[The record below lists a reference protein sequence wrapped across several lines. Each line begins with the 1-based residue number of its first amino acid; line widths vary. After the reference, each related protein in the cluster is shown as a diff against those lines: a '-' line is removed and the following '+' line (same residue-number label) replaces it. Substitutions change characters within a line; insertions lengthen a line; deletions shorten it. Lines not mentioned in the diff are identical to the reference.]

1 MIQEQINRQIA
12 ILSGLYT
19 QSGAYKEKQ
28 EYKQLEKE
36 EARVEEAMGAPTK
49 QEEAEQISKDYAE
62 RAKSIAQ
69 RKYELRPTRENY
81 KSYMAAAEAV
91 DPFTTAQKANNNAA
105 KKIDMK
111 NQQKEKSKKYMDEVT
126 KEQEKKD
133 KEQEKKDKEKKDK
146 GDEK

>member
-1 MIQEQINRQIA
+1 MIQEQINRQVA

-36 EARVEEAMGAPTK
+36 EARVGEAMGEPTT

-91 DPFTTAQKANNNAA
+91 DPFTTAQKANETAA
-105 KKIDMK
+105 QKLEMK
-111 NQQKEKSKKYMDEVT
+111 EKQKEQSKKYMEEIT
-126 KEQEKKD
+126 KDQ
-133 KEQEKKDKEKKDK
+133 EKKDK

>member
-19 QSGAYKEKQ
+19 QSSAYKEKQ
-28 EYKQLEKE
+28 EYKALEKE
-36 EARVEEAMGAPTK
+36 EKSVATAIESPTT
-49 QEEAEQISKDYAE
+49 QEEAEQVHKDYAE

-69 RKYELRPTRENY
+69 RKYELRPTRESY
-81 KSYMAAAEAV
+81 KAYMAAAEGI

-105 KKIDMK
+105 QIIDMK
-111 NQQKEKSKKYMDEVT
+111 NQQKEQSKKYIAKIT
-126 KEQEKKD
+126 KEQE
-133 KEQEKKDKEKKDK
+133 EKDK